1 MAEGVIQIPAIVVGA
16 GELALNDVRIGRIRF
31 GGGEERVVVVKDGD
45 AALGLNEIESEESDE
60 SRAERDA
67 HGRRGEAGEQGQAGG
82 GGENGKTYGRYVEIA
97 LGEEVD
103 GEGVET
109 EGRGKG
115 EYEPAEGKR
124 EDRASGTKI
133 KSGYCH
139 EEGTDKSCDGP
150 AGQSDGDRKSVEIV
164 HVDGDEELADVAGKD
179 GRNSEE
185 EIER

>member
-1 MAEGVIQIPAIVVGA
+1 M
-16 GELALNDVRIGRIRF
+16 
-31 GGGEERVVVVKDGD
+31 KDGD

-60 SRAERDA
+60 GRAERDA
-67 HGRRGEAGEQGQAGG
+67 RGRSREPGEQGQAGG
-82 GGENGKTYGRYVEIA
+82 GGENSETHRRNVEIA
-97 LGEEVD
+97 LRKKID

-109 EGRGKG
+109 QGRGKG

-133 KSGYCH
+133 KSRECH
-139 EEGTDKSCDGP
+139 EEGAEESGNGP
-150 AGQSDGDRKSVEIV
+150 ESEPGGNRKSVEIV